1 MWAALLPCPAN
12 CPWKGISAS
21 WSRQAHEATVSL
33 LLHSSKCT
41 PLESGAKWVCGT
53 ALATGLCP
61 EFSGCTWF
69 SGFKSVPA
77 LQNGYEPL
85 CIQFSPIDLGT
96 AWIQMLFHAVV
107 QSQPWSF
114 KVYWCGTCS
123 GQTWQYCSS
132 DGAGSGSKIA
142 LFSTEQE
149 SAESQ
154 IIMFVAWVCVG
165 EDQPVIISCL
175 W

>member
-1 MWAALLPCPAN
+1 MWAALLHCPAS

-21 WSRQAHEATVSL
+21 CSRQGQGATVSL
-33 LLHSSKCT
+33 ALHSSKCT
-41 PLESGAKWVCGT
+41 PLESGAMWMCGT

-77 LQNGYEPL
+77 LQNGNWLCRNVYGPP
-85 CIQFSPIDLGT
+85 CIQFSPTDLGT

-114 KVYWCGTCS
+114 KVYWRGSCS

-132 DGAGSGSKIA
+132 DGAGSESKVA
-142 LFSTEQE
+142 VFNTEQE

-154 IIMFVAWVCVG
+154 VVMFVV
-165 EDQPVIISCL
+165 
-175 W
+175 